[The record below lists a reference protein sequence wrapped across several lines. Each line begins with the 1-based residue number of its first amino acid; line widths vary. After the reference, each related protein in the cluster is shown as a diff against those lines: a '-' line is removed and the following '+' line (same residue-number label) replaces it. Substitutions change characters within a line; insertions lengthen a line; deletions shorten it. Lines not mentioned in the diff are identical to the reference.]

1 MESQKS
7 LQDKPQ
13 GVMGRLVPMI
23 VLLLVILGIAYLIWK
38 PEPFINLMKYAQAQ
52 SQGKTLAEVNASAS
66 ASALAAVSPS
76 PATPE
81 QYLDL
86 MSMDVSKLS
95 DQQKA
100 VVGVFNDEL
109 EKIAKMR
116 ATEVATINYSANS
129 IFQPLTVARTD
140 EDLDKIKVAVDSV
153 KQAAD
158 SALTF
163 FQGLTAEVTQR
174 LEANGVAAPLSS
186 QVAAAFANKSSI
198 PAEIQTAQNSS
209 KFADA
214 ANTYVTFLKDNH
226 RSWTRKP
233 DGNITFKDK
242 EALTKAQEL
251 NKAFNESA
259 IQAGFQLK

>member
-7 LQDKPQ
+7 LQGKPQ

-52 SQGKTLAEVNASAS
+52 SQGKTVAEVNAAAS
-66 ASALAAVSPS
+66 ASAAANASPL
-76 PATPE
+76 TPE

-86 MSMDVSKLS
+86 MSMDASKLS

-100 VVGVFNDEL
+100 VVGVFNEEL
-109 EKIAKMR
+109 EKITNLR
-116 ATEVATINYSANS
+116 GSEIATINNAANS
-129 IFQPLTVARTD
+129 IFQPLTTAKTD
-140 EDLDKIKVAVDSV
+140 EDLDKIKAAVDTV
-153 KQAAD
+153 KQAAG

-163 FQGLTAEVTQR
+163 FQGLEAELTRR
-174 LEANGVAAPLSS
+174 LEANGVAAPLSY

-198 PAEIQTAQNSS
+198 PTEIQAAQNSD

-214 ANTYVTFLKDNH
+214 AAAYVTFLKENH
-226 RSWTRKP
+226 GSWTRKA
-233 DGNITFKDK
+233 DGGITFKDK
-242 EALTKAQEL
+242 EALTKAQGL
-251 NKAFNESA
+251 SKAFNESA
-259 IQAGFQLK
+259 VQAGFQMK

>member
-7 LQDKPQ
+7 LQGKPQ
-13 GVMGRLVPMI
+13 GAMGRLIPMI

-38 PEPFINLMKYAQAQ
+38 PEPFIKLMKYAQAQ

-66 ASALAAVSPS
+66 ASAAGSPS
-76 PATPE
+76 PLTPD

-86 MSMDVSKLS
+86 MSMDISKLS
-95 DQQKA
+95 DQQKT

-109 EKIAKMR
+109 EKITKMR
-116 ATEVATINYSANS
+116 GSEVATINIAASS
-129 IFQPLTVARTD
+129 IFQPLTVVKTD
-140 EDLDKIKVAVDSV
+140 EDLDKIKAAVDTV

-163 FQGLTAEVTQR
+163 FQGLQAEVTQR

-186 QVAAAFANKSSI
+186 QVADAFANKSSI
-198 PAEIQTAQNSS
+198 PAEIQTAQNSD

-214 ANTYVTFLKDNH
+214 AAAYVAFLKENH
-226 RSWTRKP
+226 SSWTRKA
-233 DGNITFKDK
+233 DGNIAFKNK

-251 NKAFNESA
+251 SKTFNESA
-259 IQAGFQLK
+259 IQAGFQMK